1 MDKSFKTFFRH
12 AMKVTVDYFV
22 VLLLFAILS
31 YPILSM
37 AGENPRM
44 PVGVISFLLFLA
56 LFGLTYR
63 DFFEIAVREKR
74 PQYEINPTPIRGLL
88 LALLGL
94 VPVWVLQLVTFLLP
108 LDENEVFRRR
118 ILQVLSVPFYWLGS
132 LLGVWAP
139 LYVVLTGL
147 TVVMVFLGYL
157 AGLHEFYLMQ
167 RIYKLVGYTPKKRIV
182 KPRGKKPNGK
192 GFWGM

>member
-1 MDKSFKTFFRH
+1 MDKSFRTFFRH

-31 YPILSM
+31 YPVLSM
-37 AGENPRM
+37 AGENPRT
-44 PVGVISFLLFLA
+44 PVSVVSFLLFLA

-74 PQYEINPTPIRGLL
+74 PQYEIRPGPVRGML

-94 VPVWVLQLVTFLLP
+94 MPVWVLQLVTFLLP
-108 LDENEVFRRR
+108 LGGNEVFRRR
-118 ILQVLSVPFYWLGS
+118 ILQVLSVPFYWLGT
-132 LLGVWAP
+132 LLGGWAP
-139 LYVVLTGL
+139 LFVALTGM
-147 TVVMVFLGYL
+147 TAVMVFLGYL
-157 AGLHEFYLMQ
+157 AGLRDFYLMQ

-182 KPRGKKPNGK
+182 KPRGRKPNGK